1 MKSSRNAR
9 AAALLLAALGAGGGL
24 ATGQDRPESI
34 LPPGFNDPVQPA
46 PAPTPAPAPVRPPAS
61 GAAPSASNPS
71 GAVPPPPLPV
81 AGTTPSPTPSAT
93 PTPVDLTAYE
103 LPAYARRSLADVGA
117 TTAESAGLSGSAFG
131 RAGGRGIGTL
141 MHELDAPL
149 PSRWLSIALRRALMA
164 QVETPAGI
172 NGADFAAERAW
183 LLLRMG
189 EADGARAVVQSVDV
203 QDYSPKLFQVGMQA
217 MLATGDPAGLC
228 PMADPAIRVS
238 GERGWRFAR
247 AMCAALGGKGP
258 QSRALLREA
267 RRGMQRSVDT
277 LLAEKVVGAAA
288 GGAVTI
294 EWAGVDRLTAWR
306 YGLATATGVEI
317 PDELLAGTRP
327 QVAGWRAT
335 APMLDSAARVTPAN
349 WAASQGV
356 LSHAALVDLYAEVEA
371 GDGQNSAARALGRD
385 LRTLYGEG
393 TVDERLAL
401 LRRIWDGGEGRRARY
416 ARQVLTARAATFVPP
431 SAERAGDAPRLIGAM
446 LTAGYDIAAA
456 RWWSAVPAAS
466 NGWAMLALADPR
478 GRRWSAGDV
487 DSYGD
492 ADADADPQRLKARML
507 LAGLTGLGR
516 LPIDAAEQLA
526 QPLGVRFGAENAWT
540 RAIQAA
546 ADRGEG
552 GTVLL
557 LAAVGMQTPDWRGVP
572 PEVLFHACRALR
584 ATEQEGVARMIAA
597 EAIARL

>member
-1 MKSSRNAR
+1 MKTSRNAL
-9 AAALLLAALGAGGGL
+9 AVALLLTALGATAGL

-46 PAPTPAPAPVRPPAS
+46 PTPAPAPARPQPGTPAPV
-61 GAAPSASNPS
+61 GPAAP
-71 GAVPPPPLPV
+71 GTVPPPPIPV
-81 AGTTPSPTPSAT
+81 AGATPTPTPSAT

-103 LPAYARRSLADVGA
+103 LPASARRSLSEVGA
-117 TTAESAGLSGSAFG
+117 TSAASAGLLANAFG
-131 RAGGRGIGTL
+131 TGRGAMIGTL

-164 QVETPAGI
+164 QVDTPGGI

-189 EADGARAVVQSVDV
+189 EADGARAVVESVDV
-203 QDYSPKLFQVGMQA
+203 QDYSPKLFQIAMQA

-228 PMADPAIRVS
+228 PLVDPAIRVS
-238 GERGWRFAR
+238 WERGWRFAR
-247 AMCAALGGKGP
+247 AMCAALGGKGA
-258 QSRALLREA
+258 QSKLLLRDA

-294 EWAGVDRLTAWR
+294 EWAGVDQLTAWR

-327 QVAGWRAT
+327 QVRGWRAT
-335 APMLDSAARVTPAN
+335 APMLDAATRLGASD

-356 LSHAALVDLYAEVEA
+356 LSHAALISLYGEVEA
-371 GDGQNSAARALGRD
+371 ADDQSSAAGALGRD
-385 LRTLYGEG
+385 LRSLYGNG
-393 TVDERLAL
+393 SAAERLRL
-401 LRRIWDGGEGRRARY
+401 LRQVWDGGDGRRARY
-416 ARQVLTARAATFVPP
+416 ARQVLTARAATLVAPGEETV
-431 SAERAGDAPRLIGAM
+431 ADAPRLIASM
-446 LTAGYDIAAA
+446 LTAGYDTAAS
-456 RWWSAVPAAS
+456 RWWSAIPAAS
-466 NGWAMLALADPR
+466 DGWAMLALADPS
-478 GRRWSAGDV
+478 GRNWDAGDV
-487 DSYGD
+487 DGYGD
-492 ADADADPQRLKARML
+492 ADSDPQRFKARML

-516 LPIDAAEQLA
+516 LPIDEAQSLA
-526 QPLGVRFGAENAWT
+526 QPFGVRFGAENAWT

-557 LAAVGMQTPDWRGVP
+557 LTAVGMQTPDWRGVP

-584 ATEQEGVARMIAA
+584 ATGQEGVARMIAA
-597 EAIARL
+597 EAIARA